1 MKRSEELGRQI
12 HEWASRM
19 QIAHSREQIRAAR
32 ALGRGTG
39 WLGGRRGPSAPESRP
54 SPFKCT
60 LVYPPRELRARTN
73 TLPSHA
79 RLPTGG
85 VSTSVC
91 VCVCARAAPFDRP
104 IPAPL
109 PGILSQTPA
118 VGKKKKMQAAAKA
131 EVSPDR
137 NKNQPLESAGAPERL
152 ARGSARAR
160 ARSSRPG
167 GQHRAATLRGRA
179 SLGAKGIRAQPRGEW
194 QQRVLVLEGEGGEV
208 DPRIPRRV
216 RGLMR
221 PPPRG
226 KALEKVDSTPGGQD
240 VLGIQDPGVGWSK
253 NFRRGEG

>member
-1 MKRSEELGRQI
+1 
-12 HEWASRM
+12 M

-118 VGKKKKMQAAAKA
+118 VGKKKKKCRRQRRLK
-131 EVSPDR
+131 SPQIEIKINPLSQQERR
-137 NKNQPLESAGAPERL
+137 NGLHA

-208 DPRIPRRV
+208 DPRTPRRV

-221 PPPRG
+221 PPRG

>member
-1 MKRSEELGRQI
+1 
-12 HEWASRM
+12 M

-73 TLPSHA
+73 TLPADA

-91 VCVCARAAPFDRP
+91 VCVCARPAPFDRR

-118 VGKKKKMQAAAKA
+118 IGKETNKQTNKKLQAAAKA
-131 EVSPDR
+131 EVAPDR

-160 ARSSRPG
+160 ARSPWPG
-167 GQHRAATLRGRA
+167 GQHRGATLRGRA

-194 QQRVLVLEGEGGEV
+194 RQRVLVLEGEGGEM
-208 DPRIPRRV
+208 DPRRV
-216 RGLMR
+216 KRSPQNTNSNL
-221 PPPRG
+221 
-226 KALEKVDSTPGGQD
+226 VTTS
-240 VLGIQDPGVGWSK
+240 
-253 NFRRGEG
+253 

>member
-118 VGKKKKMQAAAKA
+118 VGKKKKKCRRQRRLK
-131 EVSPDR
+131 SPQIEIKINPLSQQERR
-137 NKNQPLESAGAPERL
+137 NGLHAVVPE
-152 ARGSARAR
+152 RAR
-160 ARSSRPG
+160 APPGLVVSTARPLSADVPLWGRRGYEPNRGANGSSAYWFSKVKAARWTPGPPG
-167 GQHRAATLRGRA
+167 G
-179 SLGAKGIRAQPRGEW
+179 
-194 QQRVLVLEGEGGEV
+194 
-208 DPRIPRRV
+208 
-216 RGLMR
+216 
-221 PPPRG
+221 
-226 KALEKVDSTPGGQD
+226 
-240 VLGIQDPGVGWSK
+240 
-253 NFRRGEG
+253 